1 MKTLLK
7 TAIIASLLFGVMIVS
22 SQAAAM
28 KHHHPGDEAAMPAD
42 TRNDMMMQK
51 MEMMQGK
58 DMMDDKPCMT
68 DGSPCSK
75 PCMGTAT
82 TPRGRHHKKGA
93 GMSGMMSMDHDMM
106 GMKMG
111 MKPDMMHKRMDHELF
126 LDRVESLELTT
137 DQVTRLKTIRSD
149 CRKEN
154 IRNAAEVKIVRLELK
169 DLLNEAD
176 WTLDTAE
183 PLIRKVQI
191 LEGDMLVHHLQAVT
205 EARKVLSA
213 GQLQKADSGGDND
226 DLEKLFE

>member
-1 MKTLLK
+1 MKTSLK
-7 TAIIASLLFGVMIVS
+7 TAVLASLLLGTMTIS
-22 SQAAAM
+22 SQAANM
-28 KHHHPGDEAAMPAD
+28 EHHHPGDEAAMSSDA
-42 TRNDMMMQK
+42 RHDMMMQK

-58 DMMDDKPCMT
+58 DMMDNKPCMT

-75 PCMGTAT
+75 PCMDTAT
-82 TPRGRHHKKGA
+82 TSRGRHHKKGA
-93 GMSGMMSMDHDMM
+93 GMSGMMGMDHDMM

-111 MKPDMMHKRMDHELF
+111 MKPGMMHQRMDHELF

-176 WTLDTAE
+176 WTLETAE
-183 PLIRKVQI
+183 PFIRKIQT
-191 LEGDMLVHHLQAVT
+191 LEGDMLVRHLQAIT

-213 GQLQKADSGGDND
+213 EQLQKADSGGDND
-226 DLEKLFE
+226 DIEELFK